1 MGKTSADTVSERKE
15 GNLAQIVLERVAG
28 YIKPD
33 PGVTPGDEEAC
44 ERLVPEYYVLRTA
57 LVSSVMLLV
66 SSRADSCA
74 GVAS

>member
-1 MGKTSADTVSERKE
+1 MVKTSADTVSERKE

-33 PGVTPGDEEAC
+33 PGVTPGDKEAC

-57 LVSSVMLLV
+57 LVSSVMLLI
-66 SSRADSCA
+66 SSPADSCA